1 MNSKNVSLNNIGI
14 YKMKIKNKTQ
24 TKLMFIALAVLFA
37 LVIYQIRNPIVV
49 KKRVPVP
56 LPVEVPVQ
64 IPVER
69 EFRKPPI
76 KEYKPGYV
84 QQMGVLIGEDGDT
97 LPLYGKEVR
106 GRRDR
111 YHYYTSTPGHQ
122 IYSLPVTHEDRDCMD
137 DMGCRELYGQE
148 RVNVLGKSTPY
159 EAKLYRTENFF
170 V

>member
-1 MNSKNVSLNNIGI
+1 
-14 YKMKIKNKTQ
+14 MKIKNKTQ

-49 KKRVPVP
+49 KKQVPVP

-69 EFRKPPI
+69 EFRNPPI

-84 QQMGVLIGEDGDT
+84 QQMGVLVGPDEET

-106 GRRDR
+106 GRRDQ
-111 YHYYTSTPGHQ
+111 YHYYTTTPGDQ
-122 IYSLPVTHEDRDCMD
+122 VYPLPVTINDRDCMD
-137 DMGCRELYGQE
+137 DIGCQELYGNE
-148 RVNVLGKSTPY
+148 TVSVLGQTGSFQ
-159 EAKLYRTENFF
+159 AKLYRTDNFF
-170 V
+170 

>member
-1 MNSKNVSLNNIGI
+1 
-14 YKMKIKNKTQ
+14 MKIKNKTQ

-49 KKRVPVP
+49 KKQVPVP
-56 LPVEVPVQ
+56 VPVEVPVQ

-84 QQMGVLIGEDGDT
+84 QQMGVLVGPDEET

-106 GRRDR
+106 GRRDQ
-111 YHYYTSTPGHQ
+111 YHYYTTTPGDQ
-122 IYSLPVTHEDRDCMD
+122 VYPLPVTINDRDCMD
-137 DMGCRELYGQE
+137 DIGCQELYGNE
-148 RVNVLGKSTPY
+148 TVSVLGQTGSFQ
-159 EAKLYRTENFF
+159 AKLYRTDNFF
-170 V
+170 